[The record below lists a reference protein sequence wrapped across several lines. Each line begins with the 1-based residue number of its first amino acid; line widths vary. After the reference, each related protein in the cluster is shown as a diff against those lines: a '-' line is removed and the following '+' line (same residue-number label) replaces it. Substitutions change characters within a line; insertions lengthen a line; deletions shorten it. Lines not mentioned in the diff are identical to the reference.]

1 MTVSL
6 LSLAGIPPLAGFFG
20 KYLVFVGAIGEGYI
34 GLVLIAVAASLVGVY
49 YYFQLIIAMY
59 FRPAADPPVTI
70 PRGQVVLMIVLT
82 ALTLVLGLLT
92 EVLLWQCTP

>member
-34 GLVLIAVAASLVGVY
+34 GLVLTAVAASLIGVY
-49 YYFQLIIAMY
+49 YYFQIIIAMY
-59 FRPAADPPVTI
+59 FRPAADPPIAV
-70 PRGQVVLMIVLT
+70 PQGQVVLMIVLT
-82 ALTLVLGLLT
+82 ALTFVLGLVT
-92 EVLLWQCTP
+92 EAFLWE